1 MNRNN
6 RAVSAIACIHGDAAH
21 PGLRGK
27 VRLLP
32 HCSGTM
38 VVAEICGLPESETG
52 FFALHI
58 HEGSD
63 CCGPG
68 FAGTGNHYDPRGVE
82 HPCHAGDLPPL
93 LSSNGKAMLSV
104 VTNRFRVCDVIGRTV
119 VIHSGP
125 DDFTTQPSGNA
136 GEKIACGVICAV

>member
-1 MNRNN
+1 MNCNN

-21 PGLRGK
+21 PNLRGK
-27 VRLLP
+27 VRLYP
-32 HCSGTM
+32 HRDGTM
-38 VVAEICGLPESETG
+38 VVAEICGLPESETN

-63 CCGPG
+63 CCGEG
-68 FAGTGNHYDPRGVE
+68 FEDTGNHYNPGGKP

-93 LSSNGKAMLSV
+93 LSCKGKASLSV
-104 VTNRFRVCDVIGRTV
+104 VTGRFRVRDVIGRTV
-119 VIHSGP
+119 VIHSHP
-125 DDFTTQPSGNA
+125 DDFKTQPSGGA